1 MADAGGPYVDQA
13 TSWSGALVAL
23 DGTSSTD
30 PDGDTITYAWDLDL
44 SADSDGD
51 SDPNNDVD
59 ETEPNSTWTFPI
71 GQTEISLIVTDEYG
85 LSSEADVTTVTV
97 SFIEVDVDIKPGSFP
112 NSINMGSHGV
122 IPVAFLTDEDFD
134 ASTID
139 PATVTLRGEDFADGL
154 VKLRG
159 KKDAP
164 VPMANLEDVDNDGD
178 LDLMV
183 HLETEKLADYG
194 LEADCELGALTYDG
208 YVVSGSDSIQIV
220 PIE

>member
-1 MADAGGPYVDQA
+1 MVNAGGPYVAQA
-13 TSWSGALVAL
+13 TGWNGASIQL
-23 DGTSSTD
+23 DGTASSD
-30 PDGDTITYAWDLDL
+30 PDGDSITCEWDLDL
-44 SADSDGD
+44 LVDSDGD
-51 SDPNNDVD
+51 GDPGNDVD
-59 ETEPNSTWTFPI
+59 STEPTSTWTFPI
-71 GQTEISLIVTDEYG
+71 GQTEISLVVTDEYG

-97 SFIEVDVDIKPGSFP
+97 SFIDVDVDIKPGSLT

-122 IPVAFLTDEDFD
+122 IPVAFLTDAGFD

-139 PATVTLRGEDFADGL
+139 PATVTLRGEDFADGM

-164 VPMANLEDVDNDGD
+164 VPMANLEDVDGDGD
-178 LDLMV
+178 MDLMV

-194 LEADCELGALTYDG
+194 LDAICELGALTYDG

-220 PIE
+220 PTE